1 MSQPASSQ
9 LSDETEPLL
18 RNGLSSH
25 SISNTVSVQRPCSD
39 DGSSA
44 TGTAVPP
51 SQAGLLFKV
60 PTAMFSFIVLG
71 LFVATTGVLIPHLEA
86 YYQLS
91 DLGVS
96 FVFLVWPVG
105 YLAAAYLNGLIHLK
119 LGQRGIAG
127 IGPLCHIVCTAVAA
141 LHPPFPIFVI
151 AMAVGA
157 VGSGLLD
164 GSLCAWAGGLQLANT
179 VQGLLH
185 GPFSIGAAAAPV
197 LMSTMFS
204 EGHTPWYAW
213 YYVLVGIHPPW
224 SYFFSESLD

>member
-9 LSDETEPLL
+9 LRDETEPLL
-18 RNGLSSH
+18 TSRRTSRSIENGVAVQGPPRDVHDGTSASDATTLS
-25 SISNTVSVQRPCSD
+25 
-39 DGSSA
+39 
-44 TGTAVPP
+44 P
-51 SQAGLLFKV
+51 SRTTTGLLFKV
-60 PTAMFSFIVLG
+60 PAAMFSFIVLG
-71 LFVATTGVLIPHLEA
+71 LFVATTGVIIPHLEA
-86 YYQLS
+86 HYHLS

-119 LGQRGIAG
+119 LGQRGIAA
-127 IGPLCHIVCTAVAA
+127 IGPICHVICTAVVA

-164 GSLCAWAGGLQLANT
+164 GSLCAWAGGLQMANT

-185 GPFSIGAAAAPV
+185 GPFSIGAAAAPF

-204 EGHTPWYAW
+204 AGHMPWYAW
-213 YYVLVGIHPPW
+213 YYVLVSVSPSM
-224 SYFFSESLD
+224 SYQT